1 MLSTMIFV
9 STIFVGE
16 KIVETNIDLGI
27 NTVIV
32 FQKMIA
38 K

>member
-1 MLSTMIFV
+1 MISTMIFV

-16 KIVETNIDLGI
+16 KIVETNIDLEI

>member
-1 MLSTMIFV
+1 MISTMIFV
-9 STIFVGE
+9 LTIFVGE